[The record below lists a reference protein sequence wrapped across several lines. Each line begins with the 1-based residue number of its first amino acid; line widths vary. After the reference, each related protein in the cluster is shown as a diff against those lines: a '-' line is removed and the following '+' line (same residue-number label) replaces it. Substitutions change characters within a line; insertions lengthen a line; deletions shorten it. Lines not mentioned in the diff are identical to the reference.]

1 MKSSHTVS
9 PIHHLNCILY
19 VIERLDF
26 FLNILA
32 ACSKSSFSKL
42 IRVLIL
48 NDKMNNLKTLN
59 EKIKFYTPQLK
70 RRRNKNAEES
80 CDDFRCK
87 DYTHTNLGN
96 HLETLRVSVEK
107 KNS

>member
-1 MKSSHTVS
+1 
-9 PIHHLNCILY
+9 
-19 VIERLDF
+19 
-26 FLNILA
+26 
-32 ACSKSSFSKL
+32 
-42 IRVLIL
+42 
-48 NDKMNNLKTLN
+48 MNNLKTLN

-107 KNS
+107 KNHDDTTYEEQGRTRTK

>member
-1 MKSSHTVS
+1 
-9 PIHHLNCILY
+9 
-19 VIERLDF
+19 
-26 FLNILA
+26 
-32 ACSKSSFSKL
+32 
-42 IRVLIL
+42 
-48 NDKMNNLKTLN
+48 MNNLKTLN

-107 KNS
+107 IFTMIRRTKSKGALELSKNLTKLKITLINKP

>member
-1 MKSSHTVS
+1 M
-9 PIHHLNCILY
+9 
-19 VIERLDF
+19 
-26 FLNILA
+26 
-32 ACSKSSFSKL
+32 
-42 IRVLIL
+42 LIL

-80 CDDFRCK
+80 CEDDNFRSR

-96 HLETLRVSVEK
+96 LLETLGEK
-107 KNS
+107 RDSFIVKN